1 MRNKNLSSKEYA
13 KLSAKADRILEKETK
28 KAMGARDDALIDECM
43 ETLRYCNER
52 EAIVKREELETK
64 KDCSGRIKLKR
75 AAIAACLVLVVLIVS
90 ASIAQAAGFK
100 VWSALVHW
108 DKNYLTVN
116 SAPTQENDP
125 EQGQS
130 VENTGEIQGDE
141 IETVLFDAE
150 AEMIAQYGDK
160 LLFANGANDLEF
172 VKGEVSADPGGLT
185 AIVKYEYE
193 GQKLTFSE
201 TYKNDALDWESDYHS
216 ESHLGIDEVYEKEIR
231 GITCT
236 VGKGNES
243 SFLTF
248 TTEHLMFSMHGAIPI
263 DVMEKIAETIILN
276 GKIGNT
282 YNGNTTVNEA
292 CAIPSNYSGIK
303 YYY

>member
-13 KLSAKADRILEKETK
+13 KLSAKAERILEKETK

-52 EAIVKREELETK
+52 EAAVKMEDLEK
-64 KDCSGRIKLKR
+64 ENGHSGGIKLKR
-75 AAIAACLVLVVLIVS
+75 AAIAACLVLVVLIIS
-90 ASIAQAAGFK
+90 ASVAQAAGFR

-108 DKNYLTVN
+108 DKNYLSVN
-116 SAPTQENDP
+116 TAPTQENDP
-125 EQGQS
+125 AQGQS
-130 VENTGEIQGDE
+130 VQNTGEIQGDE

-185 AIVKYEYE
+185 AIVKYEYQ

-216 ESHLGIDEVYEKEIR
+216 ESHLGIDEVYEKEIC

-236 VGKGNES
+236 VGRGSNNN
-243 SFLTF
+243 FLTF
-248 TTEHLMFSMHGAIPI
+248 NTEHLMFSMHGTIPA
-263 DVMEKIAETIILN
+263 DVMEKIAETIILK
-276 GKIGNT
+276 GE
-282 YNGNTTVNEA
+282 TT
-292 CAIPSNYSGIK
+292 
-303 YYY
+303 

>member
-13 KLSAKADRILEKETK
+13 KLSAKAERILERETK
-28 KAMGARDDALIDECM
+28 KALGVRDDALIDECM
-43 ETLRYCNER
+43 EMLRYCNER
-52 EAIVKREELETK
+52 EAAVKMEDLEK
-64 KDCSGRIKLKR
+64 ENGHSGGIKLKR
-75 AAIAACLVLVVLIVS
+75 AAIAACLVLVVLIIS

-125 EQGQS
+125 AQDQS

-160 LLFANGANDLEF
+160 LLFANGAYGVEF

-193 GQKLTFSE
+193 GQKLVFNE
-201 TYKNDALDWESDYHS
+201 TYKDEVYDWERDFHS
-216 ESHLGIDEVYEKEIR
+216 ESYLEIDEVYEKEIC

-236 VGKGNES
+236 IGRGSNNN
-243 SFLTF
+243 FLTF
-248 TTEHLMFSMHGAIPI
+248 NTEHLMFSMHGAIPA
-263 DVMEKIAETIILN
+263 DVMEKIAETIILK
-276 GKIGNT
+276 GE
-282 YNGNTTVNEA
+282 TT
-292 CAIPSNYSGIK
+292 
-303 YYY
+303 